1 MKKIT
6 HILKGWLK
14 AFGIL
19 HVSLAEKKLST
30 LRLQLCKGC
39 DKATESKVIEIMNGN
54 DIYEHSLKCTMC
66 GCPCLEKSLV
76 VDEQCPLY
84 KW

>member
-1 MKKIT
+1 MKKIFN
-6 HILKGWLK
+6 ILKGWAK

-19 HVSLAEKKLST
+19 NVSLAEKKLSI